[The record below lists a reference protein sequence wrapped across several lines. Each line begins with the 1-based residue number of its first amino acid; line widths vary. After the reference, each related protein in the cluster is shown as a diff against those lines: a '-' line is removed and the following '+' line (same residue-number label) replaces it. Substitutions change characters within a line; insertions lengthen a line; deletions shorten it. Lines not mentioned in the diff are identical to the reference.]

1 LYGNSHARPRPDGD
15 LGRQRLCDA
24 LLEASI
30 PERFKDASRS
40 LAVGLDGR
48 GVLLPA
54 RQGRPLRRP
63 GALYQP
69 YESVWNRAGLDSAV
83 SIHSVERFL
92 GDLALER
99 DGQMTTTPARIASSY
114 SNT

>member
-1 LYGNSHARPRPDGD
+1 MYGNSAGLVCLGAGTGLIRSGSRTPAGRWRPDWTD
-15 LGRQRLCDA
+15 
-24 LLEASI
+24 
-30 PERFKDASRS
+30 
-40 LAVGLDGR
+40 VGSFSPA
-48 GVLLPA
+48 PA

-69 YESVWNRAGLDSAV
+69 CESVWNRAGLDSAV

-99 DGQMTTTPARIASSY
+99 DGQMTTTPTRIASSY